1 MTSFASGMFG
11 GITSLVTSPYQ
22 GAQEGLL
29 GFVAGIGKGMVG
41 TVAKPIAGT
50 LDLVSN
56 TSAALR
62 AQTLSSNEPHGS
74 KRLPRCCS
82 GPGGVL
88 PIYTGRSAKG
98 LHYFGQF
105 CDWDSGGGSFISLE
119 DVRHNTS
126 EYIQVVISTCALY
139 FIDVNKKQNNL
150 QTSDVKVVV
159 RLSLLKNVQIM
170 SKRIDYDADNVGYL
184 HSLEME
190 VSNDDI
196 KPKLF
201 HVSCQTREIAI
212 KLTQIVEYA
221 KHLREEEKQAI
232 PITTFEDY
240 W

>member
-1 MTSFASGMFG
+1 M
-11 GITSLVTSPYQ
+11 ITSPYQ

-29 GFVAGIGKGMVG
+29 GFVAGIGKGVVG

-62 AQTLSSNEPHGS
+62 VQTLSSNEAHES

-105 CDWDSGGGSFISLE
+105 CEWDSAGGSFISLE
-119 DVRHNTS
+119 DVRHDTS

-139 FIDVNKKQNNL
+139 FIDVTKKQKNL
-150 QTSDVKVVV
+150 QTADVKIVV
-159 RLSLLKNVQIM
+159 RLSRLKNVQIN
-170 SKRIDYDADNVGYL
+170 SKRINYDANNVGYF

-190 VSNDDI
+190 VSYDSN

-201 HVSCQTREIAI
+201 NVPCQTHEIAI

-221 KHLREEEKQAI
+221 RHLREEEKQAI
-232 PITTFEDY
+232 PITSFEDY